1 MMDFVDANPLASCD
15 GGGKGAF
22 DDKLVYD
29 FDTYMIQYNWN
40 KFCFAKFF
48 YNKLIMYFQCKIEF
62 SELIKFFL
70 KCVQ

>member
-1 MMDFVDANPLASCD
+1 MNFVDANPLASCD

-40 KFCFAKFF
+40 KFCFAKSF
-48 YNKLIMYFQCKIEF
+48 IT
-62 SELIKFFL
+62 S
-70 KCVQ
+70 